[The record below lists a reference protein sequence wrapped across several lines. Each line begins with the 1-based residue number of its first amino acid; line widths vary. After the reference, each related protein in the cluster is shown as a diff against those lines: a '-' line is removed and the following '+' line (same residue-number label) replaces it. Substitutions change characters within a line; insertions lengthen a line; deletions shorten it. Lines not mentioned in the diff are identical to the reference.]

1 MSQLLQNRKIVLGIT
16 GGIAAYKACELSR
29 LLTKNGADVRV
40 VMTEAA
46 TKFVGPATLS
56 ALTHHDVL
64 LDVFGD
70 ADGFD
75 HIKLTEDADLFV
87 VAPATANSIAKFV
100 AGIADDALSTAVLAS
115 ACPLVVAP
123 AMNTRM
129 LLNPATKQN
138 LKTLQERGVFIIA
151 PEEGELACGD
161 KGLGRMRDVKD
172 IFSFICALLN
182 DREALTYEPLPPV
195 CLPSPQP
202 TLAISQT
209 KLLPKSH
216 GAGIKI
222 VITAGPT
229 EEAIDPARVITNKS
243 SGKMG
248 YALAQMAATMG
259 ADVTLISGPT
269 ALSTP
274 NNVKRIDVVSANQ
287 MLDAVKSQIGS
298 AQIFIGCAAVADY
311 RVIEP
316 MNTKIK
322 KEDHGEFL
330 TLELV
335 KNEDIISYVGH
346 LDEDRP
352 FTVGFAAETDHLEEH
367 AKDKLH
373 HKNLDLVVLNDVSDP
388 QIGFGSDDNAATV
401 FGRNGI
407 ITSFGKMSKIRL
419 ADLLI
424 ELILAEYKA
433 SRNTNAPDKEEPKS
447 TKSKSSKS
455 KK

>member
-46 TKFVGPATLS
+46 TKFVGPDTFS
-56 ALTHHDVL
+56 ALTHHEVL
-64 LDVFGD
+64 LDVFSEAEGI
-70 ADGFD
+70 D

-87 VAPATANSIAKFV
+87 VAPATANSIAKF
-100 AGIADDALSTAVLAS
+100 AMGLADNALSTAVLAS
-115 ACPLVVAP
+115 ACPVVIAP

-138 LKTLQERGVFIIA
+138 LKTLQERGYFIIA
-151 PEEGELACGD
+151 PEEGDLACGD
-161 KGLGRMRDVKD
+161 KGLGRMRDVQD

-182 DREALTYEPLPPV
+182 DHEALPYQALPPV

-202 TLAISQT
+202 TLAIAQT

-269 ALSTP
+269 SLATP
-274 NNVKRIDVVSANQ
+274 NNVKRIDVTSASQ
-287 MLDAVKSQIGS
+287 MLDAAKSQVGS
-298 AQIFIGCAAVADY
+298 ANIFIGCAAVADY
-311 RVIEP
+311 RLIEP
-316 MNTKIK
+316 MHTKLK
-322 KEDHGEFL
+322 KEDQGEFL

-335 KNEDIISYVGH
+335 KNEDIISYIGH

-352 FTVGFAAETDHLEEH
+352 FTIGFAAETDNLEDNARE
-367 AKDKLH
+367 KLNR
-373 HKNLDLVVLNDVSDP
+373 KNLDLVILNDVSDP
-388 QIGFGSDDNAATV
+388 QIGFGSDDNAVTV
-401 FGRNGI
+401 FGRRGI
-407 ITSFGKMSKIRL
+407 ITSFGKMSKIKL
-419 ADLLI
+419 ADLLM
-424 ELILAEYKA
+424 ELILSEYK
-433 SRNTNAPDKEEPKS
+433 SSLNHETP
-447 TKSKSSKS
+447 SKS
-455 KK
+455 

>member
-46 TKFVGPATLS
+46 TKFVGPDTFS
-56 ALTHHDVL
+56 ALTHHEVL
-64 LDVFGD
+64 LDVFSEAEGI
-70 ADGFD
+70 D

-87 VAPATANSIAKFV
+87 VAPATANSIAKF
-100 AGIADDALSTAVLAS
+100 ATGLADNALSTAVLAS
-115 ACPLVVAP
+115 ACPVVIAP

-138 LKTLQERGVFIIA
+138 LKTLQERGYFIIA
-151 PEEGELACGD
+151 PEEGDLACGD
-161 KGLGRMRDVKD
+161 KGLGRMRDVQD

-182 DREALTYEPLPPV
+182 DHEALPYQALPPV

-202 TLAISQT
+202 TLAIAQT

-269 ALSTP
+269 ALATP
-274 NNVKRIDVVSANQ
+274 NNVKRIDVTSASQ
-287 MLDAVKSQIGS
+287 MLDAAKSQVGS
-298 AQIFIGCAAVADY
+298 ANIFIGCAAVADY
-311 RVIEP
+311 RLIEP
-316 MNTKIK
+316 MHTKLK
-322 KEDHGEFL
+322 KEDQGEFL

-335 KNEDIISYVGH
+335 KNEDIISYIGH

-352 FTVGFAAETDHLEEH
+352 FTVGFAAETDNLEDNARE
-367 AKDKLH
+367 KLNR
-373 HKNLDLVVLNDVSDP
+373 KNLDLVILNDVSDP
-388 QIGFGSDDNAATV
+388 QIGFGSDDNAVTV
-401 FGRNGI
+401 FGRRGI
-407 ITSFGKMSKIRL
+407 ITSFGKMSKIKL
-419 ADLLI
+419 ADLLM
-424 ELILAEYKA
+424 ELILSEYK
-433 SRNTNAPDKEEPKS
+433 SSLNHETP
-447 TKSKSSKS
+447 SKS
-455 KK
+455 

>member
-16 GGIAAYKACELSR
+16 GGIAAYKACELAR

-46 TKFVGPATLS
+46 TKFVGPDTFS

-64 LDVFGD
+64 LDVFSD

-87 VAPATANSIAKFV
+87 VAPATANSIAKF
-100 AGIADDALSTAVLAS
+100 AHGLADNALSTAVLAS
-115 ACPLVVAP
+115 SCPVVIAP

-129 LLNPATKQN
+129 LLNPATKDN
-138 LKTLQERGVFIIA
+138 LQTLQKYGYFIIA
-151 PEEGELACGD
+151 PEEGDLACGD

-182 DREALTYEPLPPV
+182 EHEALPYTPLPAA
-195 CLPSPQP
+195 CLPSPQQP
-202 TLAISQT
+202 LAIAQT

-269 ALSTP
+269 ALATP
-274 NNVKRIDVVSANQ
+274 NNVKRIDVVSASQ

-316 MNTKIK
+316 MHTKLK
-322 KEDHGEFL
+322 KETQGEFL

-352 FTVGFAAETDHLEEH
+352 FTVGFAAETDHLEDH
-367 AKDKLH
+367 AKEKLSR
-373 HKNLDLVVLNDVSDP
+373 KNLDLVVLNDVSDL

-401 FGRNGI
+401 FGRKGI
-407 ITSFGKMSKIRL
+407 VTSFGKMSKIKL
-419 ADLLI
+419 ADLLM

-433 SRNTNAPDKEEPKS
+433 SLSNK
-447 TKSKSSKS
+447 
-455 KK
+455 